1 MVAFA
6 QFFFFGIVDIA
17 GFPKDVYYLYQSE
30 WASNDVLHIFPH
42 WNWEKGQEIDIWA
55 YYNNADEVELYLN
68 DVSLG
73 KRSKQGEDMHV
84 VWRVKYEPG
93 TLKAISRKEGK
104 MVLTKEI
111 KTAGTPVAARL
122 TADRS
127 EIKANGKDLSFVTVE
142 LLDKDGNPCPLADQL
157 VKFTIEG
164 EGFIAGTDN
173 GDQNDHNS
181 LKKPERHLFFGK
193 CLAIVQNTG
202 KTGEIVLKAE
212 VEGLPAKTIKLFAK

>member
-1 MVAFA
+1 M
-6 QFFFFGIVDIA
+6 
-17 GFPKDVYYLYQSE
+17 Y
-30 WASNDVLHIFPH
+30 
-42 WNWEKGQEIDIWA
+42 
-55 YYNNADEVELYLN
+55 
-68 DVSLG
+68 
-73 KRSKQGEDMHV
+73 V